1 MSSSLWLPPSQPLP
15 CHLLPPDPEPDPGRL
30 PLLPPPRFHPPH
42 YFLMGRGRPFPHAHA
57 RLVAAGIIPP
67 PPWAAAVAAVPPSP
81 PPLRSGVPPPALV
94 FPEDRL
100 RRLAAPHLRS
110 AAASALPVG
119 GGRGADVGAFGGV
132 DVDGDAEVVD
142 LLAADPARRSRLEAA
157 VARVSALINERG
169 LSEAAAV
176 EAVVTDMAAGARRE
190 RPDGAEPV
198 EGEWTWGEVE
208 GGGKEGGAPG
218 APTVADEKA
227 REDAEQAAVYF
238 ASLHD
243 SQRDVELLHGLARA
257 AAEAEEDDVRGLG
270 GV

>member
-1 MSSSLWLPPSQPLP
+1 
-15 CHLLPPDPEPDPGRL
+15 
-30 PLLPPPRFHPPH
+30 
-42 YFLMGRGRPFPHAHA
+42 MGRGRPFPHAHA

-110 AAASALPVG
+110 AAASALPGG
-119 GGRGADVGAFGGV
+119 GGRGADVGAFGGIN
-132 DVDGDAEVVD
+132 GDAEVVD

-157 VARVSALINERG
+157 VARVSALMNERG

-198 EGEWTWGEVE
+198 DGEWAWGEE
-208 GGGKEGGAPG
+208 GGGREGGASG
-218 APTVADEKA
+218 APTVADETA
-227 REDAEQAAVYF
+227 QEDAEQAAVYL

-270 GV
+270 GA